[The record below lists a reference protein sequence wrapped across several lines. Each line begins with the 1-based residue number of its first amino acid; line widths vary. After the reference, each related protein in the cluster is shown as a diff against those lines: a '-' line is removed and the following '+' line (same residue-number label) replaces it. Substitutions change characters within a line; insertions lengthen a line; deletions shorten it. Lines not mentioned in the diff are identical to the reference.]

1 MSWIVGA
8 GMGFLRGGPMGAVI
22 GGTLQ
27 HVLTKKLQSKIRKS
41 LPGLDD
47 QGVFVT
53 CIVVV
58 MTKIS
63 MIRGGVKPHSLQAI
77 KNFFK
82 KNLNYTIGEL
92 SFIDNLVDETQK
104 VNPELDPIVR
114 QYRKACKNH
123 YASLM
128 LALAYQVALAEGE
141 LTESIQS
148 ELNQL
153 SKLLNLSYKQHDLI
167 RGKYCLVALKT
178 PYTLLGVPF
187 NASNEEIKKA
197 YRQMVMTYHP
207 DKTAYLGED
216 QAEEA
221 HLKFLEIMEAYKE
234 LERERGII

>member
-22 GGTLQ
+22 GGALQ
-27 HVLTKKLQSKIRKS
+27 HVLTKKIRSKIDKS

-63 MIRGGVKPHSLQAI
+63 MIRGSVKPHSRQAI

-92 SFIDNLVDETQK
+92 SFIDNVVDDTQK
-104 VNPELDPIVR
+104 VNPDLNSIVR
-114 QYRKACKNH
+114 QYRKACNNH
-123 YASLM
+123 YASL
-128 LALAYQVALAEGE
+128 LLTLAYQVALAEGE
-141 LTESIQS
+141 LTELIQS
-148 ELNQL
+148 ELNLL
-153 SKLLNLSYKQHDLI
+153 SKFLNLSYQQHDLI
-167 RGKYCLVALKT
+167 RDKYCLVALKT
-178 PYTLLGVPF
+178 PYTLLGVAP
-187 NASNEEIKKA
+187 NASSEEIKKA

-207 DKTAYLGED
+207 DKTAYLGEA

-234 LERERGII
+234 LEKERGGI

>member
-22 GGTLQ
+22 GGALQ

-47 QGVFVT
+47 QGVFVA

-63 MIRGGVKPHSLQAI
+63 MIRGGVRPHSRQAI

-92 SFIDNLVDETQK
+92 SFIDNVVDETQK
-104 VNPELDPIVR
+104 VNPDLDPIVK
-114 QYRKACKNH
+114 QYRKACNNH
-123 YASLM
+123 YASLL

-141 LTESIQS
+141 LIEIIQN

-153 SKLLNLSYKQHDLI
+153 SKFLDLSYQQHDLI
-167 RGKYCLVALKT
+167 RNKYCLIALKT
-178 PYTLLGVPF
+178 PYSLLGVPS
-187 NASNEEIKKA
+187 NASIEEIKKA

-207 DKTAYLGED
+207 DKTAYLGEE
-216 QAEEA
+216 QAQEA

-234 LERERGII
+234 LESERGII